1 MWCVRSERVRGEI
14 NIRERVKGG
23 PISQVNHR
31 REKRRGEG
39 GAGYWS
45 DSLRY
50 LCLTE
55 RRAVEWR
62 RVGEE
67 GVRLLAVGKREV
79 RGALGGG
86 EGRGG
91 TSEGI
96 KGFEESESPMTS
108 SVKWS
113 HGRGCDPGLLVRRRL
128 GARGWVRREIGCP
141 ASEWGGGGYITCA
154 QRGLTEIKRAWLCE
168 GVDVQWMC
176 MRKGGHTN

>member
-45 DSLRY
+45 DNLRY

-86 EGRGG
+86 GGEGRNKRRNKGLWG
-91 TSEGI
+91 ERISHDIICEMKSWPGLRPGLVGQEETRGEGMGEERNRVSSIRMGWGWLHHVCTEGPHGDQTSL
-96 KGFEESESPMTS
+96 
-108 SVKWS
+108 VVWR
-113 HGRGCDPGLLVRRRL
+113 RGCAVN
-128 GARGWVRREIGCP
+128 VYE
-141 ASEWGGGGYITCA
+141 
-154 QRGLTEIKRAWLCE
+154 
-168 GVDVQWMC
+168 
-176 MRKGGHTN
+176 KGGPY